1 MSFMISEI
9 NSEDV
14 LKNTINEIKI
24 KNENNNLKK

>member
-1 MSFMISEI
+1 MISEI